1 MPNIEGPE
9 ARRAIV
15 RVKITMVC
23 INSDTFTLVFITH
36 TIKAPE
42 FIASYF
48 ISYLGTLALSVWRL
62 YYVGQKMN
70 EVHSSAFMRLV
81 KMRVTMV
88 QDAGYYNLSIPST
101 NGT

>member
-15 RVKITMVC
+15 RDEIDRLY
-23 INSDTFTLVFITH
+23 INSDTFLLVFITH

-48 ISYLGTLALSVWRL
+48 ISYLGILVLSAWQL
-62 YYVGQKMN
+62 Y
-70 EVHSSAFMRLV
+70 
-81 KMRVTMV
+81 
-88 QDAGYYNLSIPST
+88 
-101 NGT
+101 